1 MPKILVAQ
9 ALSPA
14 NEHLTAFFA
23 YPIFMTAAAQT
34 TGRPEL
40 RIQLPD
46 GTTRTVALERDR
58 YGLGRTLAN
67 DLCYPEVSGLSREHL
82 VFERTGTNWTLR
94 DLGSTNGTLIN
105 GKPLTAPHVLEANDR
120 VTAGQLTVVFTETAR
135 PAAAQTVIFIEKP
148 PTPPGGTTLTAT
160 LDGLLSDEKEIQ
172 GIGHMQAF
180 IRAGREL
187 VGHMPLE
194 TLFELILDLSV
205 EAVKASRGVLMTLED
220 GGELRVRASKGA
232 GFRISSRVRDL
243 VLNERRSLLV
253 RDALRHEALAASESI
268 VAQQIRSVLAVPLQ
282 AENRVSGL
290 IYLDSPGF
298 IQEFTT
304 EDLNL
309 LTVMGNMAAIRIEH
323 ARLIEVEQAE
333 KLRAQELAHAAQIQQ
348 SILPHK
354 FPAFP
359 DRKDFELHAAMVPA
373 KEVGGDFFDFFLLD
387 PEHLGFVIGDVSGK
401 GVPAALFMAVSR
413 TLLRAFAQHRATP
426 GECLAYMNSNLAVQ
440 SDSAMFTTVFYGI
453 LDTRTGELQFANGG
467 HNRPYVLAVDG
478 QPRPLSLESGPI
490 VGIMDGFAYDTYT
503 GQLAPGE
510 SLILYTDGVTEARDK
525 NDTFFGEKRLE
536 ELLSAHCGESAEQL
550 VASLHAAVQEF
561 AIGEPQA
568 DDITVLALR
577 FLSAEPQP

>member
-1 MPKILVAQ
+1 
-9 ALSPA
+9 
-14 NEHLTAFFA
+14 
-23 YPIFMTAAAQT
+23 MTAAAQSAH
-34 TGRPEL
+34 PEL
-40 RIQLPD
+40 KIQMPD

-67 DLCYPEVSGLSREHL
+67 ELCYPEVSGLSREHL
-82 VFERTGTNWTLR
+82 VFERTGSNWTLR

-105 GKPLTAPHVLEANDR
+105 GKPLKDPHILQTNDR
-120 VTAGQLTVVFTETAR
+120 VNAGQLTLVFTETAR
-135 PAAAQTVIFIEKP
+135 PAVAPAQQTVIFIEKP

-194 TLFELILDLSV
+194 KLFELILDLSV

-220 GGELRVRASKGA
+220 GELRVRASKGA

-243 VLNERRSLLV
+243 VLTERRSLLV

-348 SILPHK
+348 SILPHN

-440 SDSAMFTTVFYGI
+440 SDAAMFTTVFYGI
-453 LDTRTGELQFANGG
+453 LDTRSGELQFANGG

-478 QPRPLSLESGPI
+478 QPRPLSVESGPI
-490 VGIMDGFAYDTYT
+490 VGIMDGFSYDSYT
-503 GQLAPGE
+503 ASLAPGE
-510 SLILYTDGVTEARDK
+510 ALILYTDGVTEAQDK
-525 NDTFFGEKRLE
+525 NDAFFGEKLLE
-536 ELLSAHCGESAEQL
+536 QHLSAHCGESAQQL
-550 VASLHAAVQEF
+550 VACVHAAVQEF
-561 AIGEPQA
+561 ANGAPQS

-577 FLSAEPQP
+577 FVG

>member
-1 MPKILVAQ
+1 
-9 ALSPA
+9 
-14 NEHLTAFFA
+14 
-23 YPIFMTAAAQT
+23 MTAAAQS
-34 TGRPEL
+34 TGHPEL
-40 RIQLPD
+40 KIQMPD

-67 DLCYPEVSGLSREHL
+67 ELCYPEVSGLSREHL
-82 VFERTGTNWTLR
+82 VFERTGSNWTLR

-105 GKPLTAPHVLEANDR
+105 GKPLKDPHVLQTNDR
-120 VTAGQLTVVFTETAR
+120 VNAGQLTLVYMEAAR
-135 PAAAQTVIFIEKP
+135 PAAPAQQTVIFIEKP

-194 TLFELILDLSV
+194 KLFELILDLSV

-220 GGELRVRASKGA
+220 GELRVRASKGA

-243 VLNERRSLLV
+243 VLSERRSLLV

-348 SILPHK
+348 SILPHR

-413 TLLRAFAQHRATP
+413 TLLRAFAQHRAAP

-453 LDTRTGELQFANGG
+453 LDTRSGDLQFANGG
-467 HNRPYVLAVDG
+467 HNRPYVVSVG
-478 QPRPLSLESGPI
+478 GEPRPLSLESGPI

-503 GQLAPGE
+503 ARLASGE
-510 SLILYTDGVTEARDK
+510 TLILYTDGVTEAQDK
-525 NDTFFGEKRLE
+525 NDAFFGEKQLE
-536 ELLSAHCGESAEQL
+536 QHLSAHCGESAEQL
-550 VASLHAAVQEF
+550 VACVHAAVQEF
-561 AIGEPQA
+561 ANGAPQS

-577 FLSAEPQP
+577 FVGQAPPPAN

>member
-1 MPKILVAQ
+1 
-9 ALSPA
+9 
-14 NEHLTAFFA
+14 
-23 YPIFMTAAAQT
+23 MTAAAQT

-40 RIQLPD
+40 RIQMPD
-46 GTTRTVALERDR
+46 GTTRTVTLERDR

-67 DLCYPEVSGLSREHL
+67 ELCYPEVSGLSREHL
-82 VFERTGTNWTLR
+82 VFERTGSNWVLR

-105 GKPLTAPHVLEANDR
+105 GTPVKAPHVLQPNDR
-120 VTAGQLTVVFTETAR
+120 VNAGQLTLTFTGTRSPRRR
-135 PAAAQTVIFIEKP
+135 PPQTVIFIEKP

-160 LDGLLSDEKEIQ
+160 LDGLLSDEREIQ

-194 TLFELILDLSV
+194 KLFELILDLSV

-220 GGELRVRASKGA
+220 GELRVRASKGA

-359 DRKDFELHAAMVPA
+359 DRKEFELHAAMVPA

-413 TLLRAFAQHRATP
+413 TLLRAFAQHRAAP
-426 GECLAYMNSNLAVQ
+426 GECLAYMNSNLTAQ

-478 QPRPLSLESGPI
+478 QPRPLIRRKRTDRRNHGRILVRYLHRPPRSRRNSG
-490 VGIMDGFAYDTYT
+490 
-503 GQLAPGE
+503 
-510 SLILYTDGVTEARDK
+510 
-525 NDTFFGEKRLE
+525 
-536 ELLSAHCGESAEQL
+536 L
-550 VASLHAAVQEF
+550 VH
-561 AIGEPQA
+561 
-568 DDITVLALR
+568 
-577 FLSAEPQP
+577 

>member
-1 MPKILVAQ
+1 M
-9 ALSPA
+9 
-14 NEHLTAFFA
+14 
-23 YPIFMTAAAQT
+23 
-34 TGRPEL
+34 
-40 RIQLPD
+40 PD
-46 GTTRTVALERDR
+46 GTTRTVTLERDR

-67 DLCYPEVSGLSREHL
+67 ELCYPEVSGLSREHL

-105 GKPLTAPHVLEANDR
+105 GKPVKEPHLLQPNDR
-120 VTAGQLTVVFTETAR
+120 VNAGQLTIVFTETAAR
-135 PAAAQTVIFIEKP
+135 PPAPQTVIFIEKP

-194 TLFELILDLSV
+194 KLFELILDLSV

-220 GGELRVRASKGA
+220 GELKVRASKGA

-243 VLNERRSLLV
+243 VLKERRSLLV

-359 DRKDFELHAAMVPA
+359 DRKEFELHAAMVPA

-413 TLLRAFAQHRATP
+413 TLLRAFAQHRAAP

-453 LDTRTGELQFANGG
+453 LDTRSGELQFANGG
-467 HNRPYVLAVDG
+467 HNRPYVLGVDG

-490 VGIMDGFAYDTYT
+490 VGIMEGFAFDTYS
-503 GQLAPGE
+503 GQLAKGE
-510 SLILYTDGVTEARDK
+510 TLVLYTDGVTEARDK
-525 NDTFFGEKRLE
+525 NDVFFGEKRLE
-536 ELLSAHCGESAEQL
+536 QLLSVHSGESAEQL

-577 FLSAEPQP
+577 FVG

>member
-1 MPKILVAQ
+1 
-9 ALSPA
+9 
-14 NEHLTAFFA
+14 
-23 YPIFMTAAAQT
+23 MTAAAQT

-40 RIQLPD
+40 RIQMPD
-46 GTTRTVALERDR
+46 GTTRTVTLERDR

-67 DLCYPEVSGLSREHL
+67 ELCYPEVSGLSREHL
-82 VFERTGTNWTLR
+82 VFERTGTNWVLR

-105 GKPLTAPHVLEANDR
+105 GAPVKAPHVLQPNDR
-120 VTAGQLTVVFTETAR
+120 VNAGQLTLTFTEPAR
-135 PAAAQTVIFIEKP
+135 PAAPPQTVIFIEKP

-160 LDGLLSDEKEIQ
+160 LDGLLSDEREIQ

-194 TLFELILDLSV
+194 KLFELILDLSV

-220 GGELRVRASKGA
+220 GELRVRASKGA

-359 DRKDFELHAAMVPA
+359 DRKEFELHAAMVPA

-426 GECLAYMNSNLAVQ
+426 GDCLAYMNSNLTAQ

-478 QPRPLSLESGPI
+478 QPRPLSEESGPI
-490 VGIMDGFAYDTYT
+490 VGIMDGFSYDTYT
-503 GQLAPGE
+503 GRLAPGE
-510 SLILYTDGVTEARDK
+510 TLVLYTDGVTEARDK
-525 NDTFFGEKRLE
+525 NDAFFGDRRLE
-536 ELLSAHCGESAEQL
+536 QLLAIHCGESAEQL

-577 FLSAEPQP
+577 FLA

>member
-1 MPKILVAQ
+1 
-9 ALSPA
+9 
-14 NEHLTAFFA
+14 
-23 YPIFMTAAAQT
+23 MTAAAQSAH
-34 TGRPEL
+34 PEL
-40 RIQLPD
+40 KIQMPD

-67 DLCYPEVSGLSREHL
+67 ELCYPEVSGLSREHL
-82 VFERTGTNWTLR
+82 VFERTGSNWTLR

-105 GKPLTAPHVLEANDR
+105 GKPLKDPHILQTNDR
-120 VTAGQLTVVFTETAR
+120 VNAGQLTLVFTETAR
-135 PAAAQTVIFIEKP
+135 PATPPAQQTVIFIEKP

-194 TLFELILDLSV
+194 KLFELILDLSV

-220 GGELRVRASKGA
+220 GELRVRASKGA

-243 VLNERRSLLV
+243 VLSERRSLLV

-348 SILPHK
+348 SILPHR

-413 TLLRAFAQHRATP
+413 TLLRAFAQHRAAP

-440 SDSAMFTTVFYGI
+440 SDAAMFTTVFYGI
-453 LDTRTGELQFANGG
+453 LDTRNGELQFANGG
-467 HNRPYVLAVDG
+467 HNRPYVVSANG
-478 QPRPLSLESGPI
+478 QPRPLSTESGPI
-490 VGIMDGFAYDTYT
+490 VGIMDGFSYDSYT
-503 GQLAPGE
+503 ASLAPGE
-510 SLILYTDGVTEARDK
+510 ALILYTDGVTEARDK
-525 NDTFFGEKRLE
+525 NDTFFGENRLE
-536 ELLSAHCGESAEQL
+536 QQLSAHCGESAQQL
-550 VASLHAAVQEF
+550 VACVHAAVQEF

-577 FLSAEPQP
+577 FVG

>member
-1 MPKILVAQ
+1 
-9 ALSPA
+9 
-14 NEHLTAFFA
+14 
-23 YPIFMTAAAQT
+23 MTAAAQT

-40 RIQLPD
+40 RIQMPD

-67 DLCYPEVSGLSREHL
+67 ELCYPEVSGLSREHL
-82 VFERTGTNWTLR
+82 VFERTGANWTLR

-105 GKPLTAPHVLEANDR
+105 GAPVKEPHLLQPNDR
-120 VTAGQLTVVFTETAR
+120 VNAGQLTIVFTETAAR
-135 PAAAQTVIFIEKP
+135 PAAPQTVIFIEKP

-194 TLFELILDLSV
+194 KLFELILDLSV

-220 GGELRVRASKGA
+220 GELKVRASKGA

-243 VLNERRSLLV
+243 VLKERRSLLV

-359 DRKDFELHAAMVPA
+359 DRKEFELHAAMVPA

-490 VGIMDGFAYDTYT
+490 VGIMDGFAFDTYA
-503 GQLAPGE
+503 GQLATGE
-510 SLILYTDGVTEARDK
+510 TLVLYTDGVTEARDK
-525 NDTFFGEKRLE
+525 NDAFFGEKRLE
-536 ELLSAHCGESAEQL
+536 DLLSAHCGESAEQL

-577 FLSAEPQP
+577 FVG

>member
-1 MPKILVAQ
+1 
-9 ALSPA
+9 
-14 NEHLTAFFA
+14 
-23 YPIFMTAAAQT
+23 MTAAAQT

-40 RIQLPD
+40 RIQMPD
-46 GTTRTVALERDR
+46 GTTRTVTLERDR

-67 DLCYPEVSGLSREHL
+67 ELCYPEVSGLSREHL
-82 VFERTGTNWTLR
+82 VFERTGANWVLR

-105 GKPLTAPHVLEANDR
+105 GTPVKAPHVLQSNDR
-120 VTAGQLTVVFTETAR
+120 VNAGQLTLTFTEPTRVVA
-135 PAAAQTVIFIEKP
+135 PPQTVIFIEKP
-148 PTPPGGTTLTAT
+148 PSPPGGTTLTAT
-160 LDGLLSDEKEIQ
+160 LDGLLSDEREIQ

-194 TLFELILDLSV
+194 KLFELILDLSV

-220 GGELRVRASKGA
+220 GELRVRASKGA

-359 DRKDFELHAAMVPA
+359 DRKEFELHAAMVPA

-426 GECLAYMNSNLAVQ
+426 GDCLAYMNSNLTAQ

-453 LDTRTGELQFANGG
+453 LDTRSGELQFANGG

-478 QPRPLSLESGPI
+478 QPRPLSEESGPI
-490 VGIMDGFAYDTYT
+490 VGIMDGFSYDTYT
-503 GQLAPGE
+503 GRLAPGE
-510 SLILYTDGVTEARDK
+510 TLVLYTDGVTEARDK
-525 NDTFFGEKRLE
+525 NDAFFGDRRLE
-536 ELLSAHCGESAEQL
+536 QLLAVHCGESAEQL

-577 FLSAEPQP
+577 YGVTEPVRVADARGSEKMPNV

>member
-1 MPKILVAQ
+1 
-9 ALSPA
+9 
-14 NEHLTAFFA
+14 
-23 YPIFMTAAAQT
+23 MTAAAQT

-40 RIQLPD
+40 RIQMPD
-46 GTTRTVALERDR
+46 GTTRTVTLERDR

-67 DLCYPEVSGLSREHL
+67 ELCYPEVSGLSREHL
-82 VFERTGTNWTLR
+82 VFERTGANWVLR

-105 GKPLTAPHVLEANDR
+105 GTPVKAPHVLQSNDR
-120 VTAGQLTVVFTETAR
+120 VNAGQLTLTFTEPTR
-135 PAAAQTVIFIEKP
+135 PAAPPQTVIFIEKP

-160 LDGLLSDEKEIQ
+160 LDGLLSDEREIQ

-194 TLFELILDLSV
+194 KLFELILDLSV

-220 GGELRVRASKGA
+220 GELRVRASKGA

-359 DRKDFELHAAMVPA
+359 DRKEFELHAAMVPA

-387 PEHLGFVIGDVSGK
+387 PDHLGFVIGDVSGK

-426 GECLAYMNSNLAVQ
+426 GECLAYMNSNLTAQ

-453 LDTRTGELQFANGG
+453 LDTRSGELQFANGG

-478 QPRPLSLESGPI
+478 QPRPLSEESGPI
-490 VGIMDGFAYDTYT
+490 VGIMDGFSYDTYT
-503 GQLAPGE
+503 GRLAPGE
-510 SLILYTDGVTEARDK
+510 TLVLYTDGVTEARDK
-525 NDTFFGEKRLE
+525 NDAFFGDRRLE
-536 ELLSAHCGESAEQL
+536 QLLAVHCGESAEQL

-577 FLSAEPQP
+577 YAVTGPRP

>member
-1 MPKILVAQ
+1 
-9 ALSPA
+9 
-14 NEHLTAFFA
+14 
-23 YPIFMTAAAQT
+23 MTPAAQT

-40 RIQLPD
+40 QIQTPD
-46 GTTRTVALERDR
+46 GATRTVTLERDR

-67 DLCYPEVSGLSREHL
+67 ELCYPEVSGLSREHL
-82 VFERTGTNWTLR
+82 VFERTGANWTLR
-94 DLGSTNGTLIN
+94 DLGSTNGTLLN
-105 GKPLTAPHVLEANDR
+105 GAPVKAPHVLQPNDR
-120 VTAGQLTVVFTETAR
+120 VNAGQLTLVFTEPAR
-135 PAAAQTVIFIEKP
+135 PPAAPQTVVFIEKP

-160 LDGLLSDEKEIQ
+160 LDGLLSDEREIQ

-194 TLFELILDLSV
+194 KLFELILDLSV

-220 GGELRVRASKGA
+220 GELRVRASKGA

-309 LTVMGNMAAIRIEH
+309 LTVMGNMAAIRIDH
-323 ARLIEVEQAE
+323 ARLVEVEQAE

-359 DRKDFELHAAMVPA
+359 ERKDFELHAAMVPA

-413 TLLRAFAQHRATP
+413 TLLRAFAQHRAAP
-426 GECLAYMNSNLAVQ
+426 GDCLAYMNSNLAVQ

-453 LDTRTGELQFANGG
+453 LNTRTGDLQFANGG
-467 HNRPYVLAVDG
+467 HNRPYVMAVDR
-478 QPRPLSLESGPI
+478 QPRPLSEESGPI
-490 VGIMDGFAYDTYT
+490 VGIMDGFTYDTYT
-503 GQLAPGE
+503 GRLAPGE
-510 SLILYTDGVTEARDK
+510 TLVLYTDGVTEARDR
-525 NDTFFGEKRLE
+525 NDGFFGEKRLE
-536 ELLSAHCGESAEQL
+536 QLLSAHSGESAEQL

-577 FLSAEPQP
+577 YVNTSLRPLTEALT

>member
-1 MPKILVAQ
+1 
-9 ALSPA
+9 
-14 NEHLTAFFA
+14 
-23 YPIFMTAAAQT
+23 MTAAAQA

-40 RIQLPD
+40 RIQMPD
-46 GTTRTVALERDR
+46 GTTRTVTLERDR

-67 DLCYPEVSGLSREHL
+67 ELCYPEVSGLSREHL
-82 VFERTGTNWTLR
+82 VFERTGTQWMLR

-105 GKPLTAPHVLEANDR
+105 GSPVTAPHVLQPNDR
-120 VTAGQLTVVFTETAR
+120 VNAGQLTLVYTEAAAK
-135 PAAAQTVIFIEKP
+135 PAAPQTVIFIEKP
-148 PTPPGGTTLTAT
+148 PSPPGGTTLTAT

-194 TLFELILDLSV
+194 KLFELILDLSV
-205 EAVKASRGVLMTLED
+205 EAVKASRGVLMTLEE

-243 VLNERRSLLV
+243 VLKERRSLLV

-333 KLRAQELAHAAQIQQ
+333 KLRAQELAHATQIQQ
-348 SILPHK
+348 SILPHQ

-387 PEHLGFVIGDVSGK
+387 PQHLGFVIGDVSGK

-413 TLLRAFAQHRATP
+413 TLLRAFAQHRASP
-426 GECLAYMNSNLAVQ
+426 GECLAYMNSNLAAQ

-453 LDTRTGELQFANGG
+453 LDTQTGDLQFANGG
-467 HNRPYVLAVDG
+467 HNRPYVVGADG
-478 QPRPLSLESGPI
+478 QPRPLSDESGPI
-490 VGIMDGFAYDTYT
+490 VGIMDGFAYETYT
-503 GQLAPGE
+503 GKLAPGDA
-510 SLILYTDGVTEARDK
+510 LVLYTDGVTEARDK
-525 NDTFFGEKRLE
+525 NDGFFGEQRLE
-536 ELLSAHCGESAEQL
+536 ELLSERCTEPAQQL
-550 VASLHAAVQEF
+550 VASLHARVQEF

-577 FLSAEPQP
+577 FLG

>member
-1 MPKILVAQ
+1 
-9 ALSPA
+9 
-14 NEHLTAFFA
+14 
-23 YPIFMTAAAQT
+23 MTAAAQS
-34 TGRPEL
+34 TGHPEL
-40 RIQLPD
+40 KIQMPD
-46 GTTRTVALERDR
+46 GSTRTVTLERDR

-67 DLCYPEVSGLSREHL
+67 ELCYPEVSGLSREHL
-82 VFERTGTNWTLR
+82 VFERTGSNWTLR

-105 GKPLTAPHVLEANDR
+105 GKPLKDPHVLQPNDR
-120 VTAGQLTVVFTETAR
+120 VNAGQLTLVFTAAAR
-135 PAAAQTVIFIEKP
+135 PAPAQQTVVFIEKP

-194 TLFELILDLSV
+194 KLFELILDLSV

-220 GGELRVRASKGA
+220 GELRVRASKGA

-243 VLNERRSLLV
+243 VLKERRSLLV

-348 SILPHK
+348 SILPHQ

-413 TLLRAFAQHRATP
+413 TLLRATAQHRAAP
-426 GECLAYMNSNLAVQ
+426 GDCLAYMNSNLAVQ
-440 SDSAMFTTVFYGI
+440 SDAAMFTTVFYGI

-467 HNRPYVLAVDG
+467 HNRPYVLALDG
-478 QPRPLSLESGPI
+478 QPRPLSTESGPL

-503 GQLAPGE
+503 GRLAPGE
-510 SLILYTDGVTEARDK
+510 ALILYTDGVTEARDK
-525 NDTFFGEKRLE
+525 NDTFFGEIRLE
-536 ELLSAHCGESAEQL
+536 ELLSAHSGEPAQQL

-577 FLSAEPQP
+577 FVG

>member
-1 MPKILVAQ
+1 M
-9 ALSPA
+9 
-14 NEHLTAFFA
+14 
-23 YPIFMTAAAQT
+23 
-34 TGRPEL
+34 
-40 RIQLPD
+40 PD
-46 GTTRTVALERDR
+46 GSTRTVTLERDR

-82 VFERTGTNWTLR
+82 VFERTGANWTLR
-94 DLGSTNGTLIN
+94 DLGSTNGTLVN
-105 GKPLTAPHVLEANDR
+105 GMPLTAPHVLQSNDR
-120 VTAGQLTVVFTETAR
+120 VTAGQLTLEFAETAR
-135 PAAAQTVIFIEKP
+135 GSAQTVVFIEKP
-148 PTPPGGTTLTAT
+148 PAPAGSTTLTAT

-180 IRAGREL
+180 VRAGREL

-194 TLFELILDLSV
+194 KLFELILDLSV
-205 EAVKASRGVLMTLED
+205 EAVRASRGVLMTVEE

-232 GFRISSRVRDL
+232 GFRISSRVRDI

-253 RDALRHEALAASESI
+253 SDTLRHEALAASESI
-268 VAQQIRSVLAVPLQ
+268 VAQQVRSVLAVPLQ

-333 KLRAQELAHAAQIQQ
+333 KLRAQELEHAAQIQQ

-387 PEHLGFVIGDVSGK
+387 AEHLGFVIGDVSGK

-413 TLLRAFAQHRATP
+413 TLLRAFAQHRASP
-426 GECLAYMNSNLAVQ
+426 GECLAYMNSNLTAQ

-467 HNRPYVLAVDG
+467 HNRPYVLAVNG
-478 QPRPLSLESGPI
+478 NPRPLSDESGPI
-490 VGIMDGFAYDTYT
+490 VGIMDGFSYETYA
-503 GQLAPGE
+503 GRLAPGE
-510 SLILYTDGVTEARDK
+510 TLVLYTDGVTEARDNK
-525 NDTFFGEKRLE
+525 DEFFGDKRLE
-536 ELLSAHCGESAEQL
+536 DLLSAHCAEPVPQL

-561 AIGEPQA
+561 ATGVPQA

-577 FLSAEPQP
+577 FVG

>member
-1 MPKILVAQ
+1 
-9 ALSPA
+9 
-14 NEHLTAFFA
+14 
-23 YPIFMTAAAQT
+23 MTAAAQT
-34 TGRPEL
+34 TGHPEL
-40 RIQLPD
+40 KIQMPD

-67 DLCYPEVSGLSREHL
+67 ELCYPEVSGLSREHL
-82 VFERTGTNWTLR
+82 VFERTGSTWTLR

-105 GKPLTAPHVLEANDR
+105 GKPLKDPHVLQTNDR
-120 VTAGQLTVVFTETAR
+120 VNAGQLTLVYTEAAR
-135 PAAAQTVIFIEKP
+135 PAAAPSQQTVIFIEKP

-194 TLFELILDLSV
+194 KLFELILDLSV

-220 GGELRVRASKGA
+220 GELRVRASKGA

-243 VLNERRSLLV
+243 VLKERRSLLV

-348 SILPHK
+348 SILPHQ

-413 TLLRAFAQHRATP
+413 TLLRAFAQHRAAP

-440 SDSAMFTTVFYGI
+440 SDAAMFTTVFYGI
-453 LDTRTGELQFANGG
+453 LDTRSGELQFANGG
-467 HNRPYVLAVDG
+467 HNRPYVVSVGG

-503 GQLAPGE
+503 ARLAPGE
-510 SLILYTDGVTEARDK
+510 ALILYTDGVTEAQDK
-525 NDTFFGEKRLE
+525 NDAFFGEKLLE
-536 ELLSAHCGESAEQL
+536 QRLSAHCGESAQQL
-550 VASLHAAVQEF
+550 VACVHAAVQEF
-561 AIGEPQA
+561 ANGAPQS

-577 FLSAEPQP
+577 FVG

>member
-1 MPKILVAQ
+1 MAPVAQ
-9 ALSPA
+9 SL
-14 NEHLTAFFA
+14 ERH
-23 YPIFMTAAAQT
+23 
-34 TGRPEL
+34 EL
-40 RIQLPD
+40 RINLPD
-46 GTTRTVALERDR
+46 GTNRTVALELDR
-58 YGLGRTLAN
+58 YSLGRTLSN
-67 DLCYPEVSGLSREHL
+67 ELCYPNVSGLSREHL
-82 VFERTGTNWTLR
+82 VFERTGANWTLR
-94 DLGSTNGTLIN
+94 DLGSTNGTLVN
-105 GKPLTAPHVLEANDR
+105 GAAVTAPHVLQLNDR
-120 VTAGQLTVVFTETAR
+120 VTAGQLTLVFAETAR
-135 PAAAQTVIFIEKP
+135 PVAQTVVFIEKP
-148 PTPPGGTTLTAT
+148 PSPPGSTTLTAT

-194 TLFELILDLSV
+194 KLFELILDLSV
-205 EAVKASRGVLMTLED
+205 EAVKASRGVLMTLEE

-298 IQEFTT
+298 IQEFNT

-323 ARLIEVEQAE
+323 ARLIEVEQAD

-359 DRKDFELHAAMVPA
+359 DRKDFELHAAMLPA

-387 PEHLGFVIGDVSGK
+387 EDHLGFVIGDVSGK

-413 TLLRAFAQHRATP
+413 TLLRAFAQHRAAP
-426 GECLAYMNSNLAVQ
+426 GECLEYMNSNLTAQ
-440 SDSAMFTTVFYGI
+440 SDSAMFVTVFYGI
-453 LDTRTGELQFANGG
+453 LDTRTGDLQFANGG
-467 HNRPYVLAVDG
+467 HNRPYVVGVDG
-478 QPRPLSLESGPI
+478 QPRSLSDESGPI
-490 VGIMDGFAYDTYT
+490 VGIMEGFGYDTYA
-503 GQLAPGE
+503 GRLAPGE
-510 SLILYTDGVTEARDK
+510 ALVLYTDGVTEARDK
-525 NDTFFGEKRLE
+525 NDAFFGEKRLE
-536 ELLSAHCGESAEQL
+536 GLLSAHGAESADQL

-577 FLSAEPQP
+577 FVGTSPH

>member
-1 MPKILVAQ
+1 
-9 ALSPA
+9 
-14 NEHLTAFFA
+14 
-23 YPIFMTAAAQT
+23 MTAAAQT

-40 RIQLPD
+40 RIQMPD
-46 GTTRTVALERDR
+46 GTTRTVTLERDR

-67 DLCYPEVSGLSREHL
+67 ELCYPEVSGLSREHL
-82 VFERTGTNWTLR
+82 VFERTGANWVLR

-105 GKPLTAPHVLEANDR
+105 GTPVKAPHVLQPNDR
-120 VTAGQLTVVFTETAR
+120 VNAGQLTLTFTEPAR
-135 PAAAQTVIFIEKP
+135 PAAPPQTVIFIEKP

-160 LDGLLSDEKEIQ
+160 LDGLLSDEREIQ

-194 TLFELILDLSV
+194 KLFELILDLSV

-220 GGELRVRASKGA
+220 GELRVRASKGA

-359 DRKDFELHAAMVPA
+359 DRKEFELHAAMVPA

-426 GECLAYMNSNLAVQ
+426 GECLAYMNSNLTAQ

-478 QPRPLSLESGPI
+478 QPRPLIRRKRTDRRNHGRILVRYLHRPPRPRRN
-490 VGIMDGFAYDTYT
+490 
-503 GQLAPGE
+503 PG
-510 SLILYTDGVTEARDK
+510 
-525 NDTFFGEKRLE
+525 
-536 ELLSAHCGESAEQL
+536 L
-550 VASLHAAVQEF
+550 VH
-561 AIGEPQA
+561 
-568 DDITVLALR
+568 
-577 FLSAEPQP
+577 

>member
-1 MPKILVAQ
+1 MTAVAQ
-9 ALSPA
+9 S
-14 NEHLTAFFA
+14 
-23 YPIFMTAAAQT
+23 
-34 TGRPEL
+34 TGRHEL
-40 RIQLPD
+40 RIHMPD
-46 GTTRTVALERDR
+46 GSTRTVTLERDR

-82 VFERTGTNWTLR
+82 VFERTGANWTLR
-94 DLGSTNGTLIN
+94 DLGSTNGTLVN
-105 GKPLTAPHVLEANDR
+105 GMPVTAPHVLQPNDR
-120 VTAGQLTVVFTETAR
+120 VTAGQLTLEFAETAR
-135 PAAAQTVIFIEKP
+135 GSAQTVVFIEKP
-148 PTPPGGTTLTAT
+148 PAPAGSTTLTAT

-180 IRAGREL
+180 VRAGREL

-194 TLFELILDLSV
+194 KLFELILDLSV
-205 EAVKASRGVLMTLED
+205 EAVRASRGVLMTVEE

-232 GFRISSRVRDL
+232 GFRISSRVRDI

-253 RDALRHEALAASESI
+253 SDTLRHEALAASESI
-268 VAQQIRSVLAVPLQ
+268 VAQQVRSVLAVPLQ

-333 KLRAQELAHAAQIQQ
+333 KLRAQELEHAAQIQQ

-387 PEHLGFVIGDVSGK
+387 AEHLGFVIGDVSGK

-413 TLLRAFAQHRATP
+413 TLLRAFAQHRASP
-426 GECLAYMNSNLAVQ
+426 GECLAYMNSNLTAQ

-467 HNRPYVLAVDG
+467 HNRPYVLAVNG
-478 QPRPLSLESGPI
+478 NPRPLSDESGPI
-490 VGIMDGFAYDTYT
+490 VGIMDGFSYETYA
-503 GQLAPGE
+503 GRLAPGE
-510 SLILYTDGVTEARDK
+510 TLVLYTDGVTEARDNK
-525 NDTFFGEKRLE
+525 DEFFGDKRLE
-536 ELLSAHCGESAEQL
+536 DLLSAHCAEPVPQL

-561 AIGEPQA
+561 ATGVPQA

-577 FLSAEPQP
+577 FVG